1 MLIYGGSAYSY
12 ANDPDF
18 TGVSRSIDF
27 WQGVIDQYYAKYK
40 GVKQWHDQLLETVK
54 KQGYIEVPSGRIYG
68 FKAVYKRGEWQWPLT
83 TIKNYPVQGFGADLV
98 MLSRILFMRKLRAS
112 GLEAKFIQ
120 TIHDSLVVDT
130 PSKNCYT
137 ISKMLTESVQETP
150 AMCKKVFNYDFSLPL
165 TSELLVGPNKKDLVA
180 FNLD

>member
-1 MLIYGGSAYSY
+1 MLA
-12 ANDPDF
+12 
-18 TGVSRSIDF
+18 
-27 WQGVIDQYYAKYK
+27 
-40 GVKQWHDQLLETVK
+40 
-54 KQGYIEVPSGRIYG
+54 
-68 FKAVYKRGEWQWPLT
+68 
-83 TIKNYPVQGFGADLV
+83 
-98 MLSRILFMRKLRAS
+98 RILFMRKLRAS

-130 PSKNCYT
+130 PAKNCYT
-137 ISKMLTESVQETP
+137 VSKMLTESVQETP